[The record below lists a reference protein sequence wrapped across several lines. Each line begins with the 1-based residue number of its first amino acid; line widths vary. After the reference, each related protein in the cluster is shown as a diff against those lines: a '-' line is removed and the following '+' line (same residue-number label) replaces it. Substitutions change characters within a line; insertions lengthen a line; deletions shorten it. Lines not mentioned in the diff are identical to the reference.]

1 MAVNGMY
8 KLMEQFAVHDGPGMR
23 LIVFLKGCNLRCKWC
38 QNPECI
44 EYKPQLWYNKLRCKD
59 EGQCVEVCS
68 EGAISMDKDNKFDL
82 EKCNDCFKCADVCRP
97 GAFEVIG
104 REISSDD
111 LVKQI
116 LKYKFF
122 FSRSKDGGVTIS
134 GGEPTFQS
142 EFTADVLSQLKKE
155 GINIDY
161 IYPCLTRRG
170 TESTAVL
177 ILGVASQ
184 DRERS
189 LAVLK
194 ENWIKVLN
202 EELYR
207 L

>member
-1 MAVNGMY
+1 MPVKEINLTLKNEPGQLSLVSEILGTNGI
-8 KLMEQFAVHDGPGMR
+8 D
-23 LIVFLKGCNLRCKWC
+23 IVAFYVSTEGKHGSLRFIANDPDRAITVLKTRGYQMK
-38 QNPECI
+38 
-44 EYKPQLWYNKLRCKD
+44 
-59 EGQCVEVCS
+59 VE
-68 EGAISMDKDNKFDL
+68 
-82 EKCNDCFKCADVCRP
+82 
-97 GAFEVIG
+97 EVIACETPHHPG
-104 REISSDD
+104 GLNS
-111 LVKQI
+111 I
-116 LKYKFF
+116 LK
-122 FSRSKDGGVTIS
+122 
-134 GGEPTFQS
+134 P
-142 EFTADVLSQLKKE
+142 LKKDA
-155 GINIDY
+155 INIDY